1 MSNEAEHLCMFQ
13 LAISSL
19 WRACSN
25 LLPIFVLGCL
35 PFFPSWLE
43 MFFICIGY
51 ALFVRCNLA
60 CISSPP
66 HPPLVTLQCHLL
78 LFTCYLLLSSHW
90 TSCFWNMTGPPPPQ
104 GSALT
109 PPSAQSVLPQ
119 KSTQLPSS
127 NLCFK
132 VTLVRPPRS
141 PYLVLEHLLSIPSPS
156 FIAFYFLKKL
166 CIIEIFKHIQNEKE

>member
-1 MSNEAEHLCMFQ
+1 MKQSIF
-13 LAISSL
+13 
-19 WRACSN
+19 ACSN
-25 LLPIFVLGCL
+25 WPFPLCEGPVQIFCPFLCWVACLFFPLGWKCSLYALDMHSLSDVILHAFPLLPTY
-35 PFFPSWLE
+35 PWWL
-43 MFFICIGY
+43 FNATSY
-51 ALFVRCNLA
+51 Y
-60 CISSPP
+60 
-66 HPPLVTLQCHLL
+66 
-78 LFTCYLLLSSHW
+78 FTCYLLLSSHW

-109 PPSAQSVLPQ
+109 PPSTQNVLPQ

-141 PYLVLEHLLSIPSPS
+141 PYLVLEHLLPIPSPP
-156 FIAFYFLKKL
+156 FIPFYFLKKV